1 MYINQISISHID
13 YNKHW
18 TSSKTKI
25 MVYKEGIFLSSQY
38 RKKSTPFVVR
48 I

>member
-18 TSSKTKI
+18 TSSK
-25 MVYKEGIFLSSQY
+25 
-38 RKKSTPFVVR
+38 RR
-48 I
+48 